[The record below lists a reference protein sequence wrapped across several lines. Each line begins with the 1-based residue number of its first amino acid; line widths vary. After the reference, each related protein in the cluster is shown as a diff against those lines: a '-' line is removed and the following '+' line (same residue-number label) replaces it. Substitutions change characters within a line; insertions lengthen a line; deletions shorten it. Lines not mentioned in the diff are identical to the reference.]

1 VADCP
6 RSSYGK
12 AGTFQALVHQHESVR
27 VYLLPDKQVHER
39 VKDKED
45 PRGSL
50 FGMYLSWS
58 RRVLGIG
65 WNIGP
70 WPEQG
75 DENGDKAE

>member
-1 VADCP
+1 MAE
-6 RSSYGK
+6 
-12 AGTFQALVHQHESVR
+12 LVLSRLLLISMNQSGF
-27 VYLLPDKQVHER
+27 YLLPDKQVHER

-58 RRVLGIG
+58 RRVLGISRH
-65 WNIGP
+65 IRP